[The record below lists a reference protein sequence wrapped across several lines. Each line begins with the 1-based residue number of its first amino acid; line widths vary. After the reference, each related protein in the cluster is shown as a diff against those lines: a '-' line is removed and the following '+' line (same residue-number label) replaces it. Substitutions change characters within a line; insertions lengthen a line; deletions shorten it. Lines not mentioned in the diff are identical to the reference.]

1 MTDLSHMTTP
11 DTRPGP
17 YYVSAINAG
26 KVHTMAGPYAE
37 HGADPATHTLALPEA
52 YRAGIPYRP
61 PSYVRF
67 STVVTAP
74 TLIRRLTVGLAIP
87 PTF

>member
-17 YYVSAINAG
+17 YYVSAIDAG

-37 HGADPATHTLALPEA
+37 HAAALADVDRACRIASDIDGRAWFMAWGTVRLDGSDRVGTLNKH
-52 YRAGIPYRP
+52 G
-61 PSYVRF
+61 
-67 STVVTAP
+67 
-74 TLIRRLTVGLAIP
+74 LI
-87 PTF
+87 